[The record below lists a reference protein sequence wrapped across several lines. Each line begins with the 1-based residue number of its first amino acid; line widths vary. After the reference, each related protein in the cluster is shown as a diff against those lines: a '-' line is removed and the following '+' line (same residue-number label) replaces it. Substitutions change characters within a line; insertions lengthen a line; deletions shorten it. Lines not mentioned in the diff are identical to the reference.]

1 MIRIRP
7 YKQVDAE
14 YISQWIKTE
23 EDFAK
28 WCANLLKYPLN
39 YENLYETYKKFE
51 AAEDGW
57 LFTVLDETGC
67 EICL

>member
-51 AAEDGW
+51 AAEGGW
-57 LFTVLDETGC
+57 LFTALDETGC